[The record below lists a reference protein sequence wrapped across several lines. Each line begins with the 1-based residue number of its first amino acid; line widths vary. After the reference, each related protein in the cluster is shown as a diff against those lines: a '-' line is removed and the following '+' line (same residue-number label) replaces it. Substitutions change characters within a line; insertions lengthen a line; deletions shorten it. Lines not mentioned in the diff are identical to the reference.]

1 MQGKKR
7 EVLILDSGCSGHM
20 TGNKSLLS
28 EFEEKAGPAV
38 SYGDGN
44 LGQTLGY
51 GNIEIGNVIIE
62 KVALVSGLKHNLLSI
77 SQITDRGYH
86 VNFMKD
92 HCEIINKKTQK
103 IILTGYRHGNIYEA
117 NLSSITDG
125 RITCLLSKASASE
138 SWIWHKKLSHLN
150 FSNLNELVRKDLV
163 RGLPKVMFNADGLCD
178 ACQKAKQRRT
188 SFKNKTESSIDEP
201 LHLLHLDLFGP
212 VNVLSISKKRYALVI
227 VDEFTRFTWVYFLF
241 RKDETPEI
249 ILEHVKLMENNSVHK
264 VKILRSDNGT
274 EFKNTQMNDFCKQKG
289 ISHQFSAPGTP
300 QQNGVVERKNRT
312 LIEAG
317 RTMLEEANLPTYF
330 WEEAISTACFTQNCT
345 LINRHGVTP
354 YQSLKGKK
362 PSLKHLHIFGCK
374 CFVLRTHPEQLG
386 KFEAKAD
393 EGIFVGYPLTTRAY
407 RVFNLRTRYIVES
420 INVSFDDGKI
430 TGFDDDNHANLEF
443 ENDQITADDSSEPEK
458 SNTDEINTDDD
469 VNAHFQGEHVQN
481 DISDLLSSSTEDSDE
496 TENTDESSNSDGTS
510 NADEGLQSAESTENN
525 AENTISGGAS
535 EETQENSLEDLTDE
549 LQRGS
554 IKFKATVTTS

>member
-1 MQGKKR
+1 
-7 EVLILDSGCSGHM
+7 M

-103 IILTGYRHGNIYEA
+103 IALTGYRHGNIYEA
-117 NLSSITDG
+117 NLLSNTDG
-125 RITCLLSKASASE
+125 KITCLLSKASTSE

-227 VDEFTRFTWVYFLF
+227 VDEFTRYTWVYFLF
-241 RKDETPEI
+241 RKDETPGI
-249 ILEHVKLMENNSVHK
+249 ILEHVKLMENNSAYK

-274 EFKNTQMNDFCKQKG
+274 EFKNSQMNDLCKHKG
-289 ISHQFSAPGTP
+289 ITHQFSAPGTP

-330 WEEAISTACFTQNCT
+330 WEEAINTVCFTQNCT
-345 LINRHGVTP
+345 LINMHGVTP

-386 KFEAKAD
+386 KFEIKAD
-393 EGIFVGYPLTTRAY
+393 EGIFVGYPLTTE
-407 RVFNLRTRYIVES
+407 L
-420 INVSFDDGKI
+420 
-430 TGFDDDNHANLEF
+430 LEC
-443 ENDQITADDSSEPEK
+443 
-458 SNTDEINTDDD
+458 
-469 VNAHFQGEHVQN
+469 
-481 DISDLLSSSTEDSDE
+481 
-496 TENTDESSNSDGTS
+496 
-510 NADEGLQSAESTENN
+510 
-525 AENTISGGAS
+525 
-535 EETQENSLEDLTDE
+535 LT
-549 LQRGS
+549 
-554 IKFKATVTTS
+554 

>member
-1 MQGKKR
+1 
-7 EVLILDSGCSGHM
+7 M

-28 EFEEKAGPAV
+28 EFEEKVGPAV

-117 NLSSITDG
+117 NLSSNTDG
-125 RITCLLSKASASE
+125 KVICLLSKASTSE

-188 SFKNKTESSIDEP
+188 SFKNKTKSSIDEP

-227 VDEFTRFTWVYFLF
+227 VDEYTRFTWVYFLF

-249 ILEHVKLMENNSVHK
+249 IFEHVKLMEN
-264 VKILRSDNGT
+264 
-274 EFKNTQMNDFCKQKG
+274 
-289 ISHQFSAPGTP
+289 
-300 QQNGVVERKNRT
+300 
-312 LIEAG
+312 
-317 RTMLEEANLPTYF
+317 
-330 WEEAISTACFTQNCT
+330 
-345 LINRHGVTP
+345 
-354 YQSLKGKK
+354 
-362 PSLKHLHIFGCK
+362 
-374 CFVLRTHPEQLG
+374 
-386 KFEAKAD
+386 
-393 EGIFVGYPLTTRAY
+393 
-407 RVFNLRTRYIVES
+407 
-420 INVSFDDGKI
+420 
-430 TGFDDDNHANLEF
+430 
-443 ENDQITADDSSEPEK
+443 
-458 SNTDEINTDDD
+458 
-469 VNAHFQGEHVQN
+469 
-481 DISDLLSSSTEDSDE
+481 
-496 TENTDESSNSDGTS
+496 
-510 NADEGLQSAESTENN
+510 
-525 AENTISGGAS
+525 TISSQS
-535 EETQENSLEDLTDE
+535 EDIE
-549 LQRGS
+549 
-554 IKFKATVTTS
+554 K